1 MAEPIRNKRPDIPTA
16 PTPQNTPASNA
27 PISSHAQQPGVAS
40 IKEEDLDRAAA
51 ASIFAQ
57 NPKLVS
63 LIQGRLSSLVG
74 RSSGYIESLPP
85 QIKRRVA
92 GLKGIQKEHSK
103 LEAEFQDEV
112 LQLEKKYFAKFT
124 PLYEK
129 RSTIVKGQAEPSED
143 EIKAGEEMDEEGEG
157 EGAAEKSGE
166 SVESGEGVAD
176 KDLNVAGIP
185 EFWLSA
191 MKNQISLAE
200 MITDRDEDAL
210 KRLTDIRMEY
220 LDKPGFRLIFEF
232 AENDFFTNKT
242 ITKTYFYR
250 NESGYGGDF
259 IYDHAEGDKV
269 EWKAGK
275 DLTVRVEQKKQ
286 RNKNT
291 KQTRIV
297 KKTVPT
303 ESFFNFFAPPKAPTE
318 DDDDAASD
326 IEERLELDYQ
336 LGEDIKEKL
345 IPRAIDWFTGEAL
358 AFEEIDEDDFE
369 GEFEDEDD
377 EDDDDLSEDHDD
389 DEESEEDDEDGSKP
403 KQEAAECKQS

>member
-1 MAEPIRNKRPDIPTA
+1 MAEPIRNKRPDPVA

-57 NPKLVS
+57 NPQLINM
-63 LIQGRLSSLVG
+63 IQGRLGSLVG
-74 RSSGYIESLPP
+74 RSSGYIESLPAEV
-85 QIKRRVA
+85 KRRVQ

-103 LEAEFQDEV
+103 LEAEFQEEV

-124 PLYEK
+124 PLYEQ
-129 RSTIVKGQAEPSED
+129 RSAIVNGATEPSED
-143 EIKAGEEMDEEGEG
+143 QIKAGEESDDEDDEG
-157 EGAAEKSGE
+157 EGAAVKEDKIEESKEK
-166 SVESGEGVAD
+166 
-176 KDLNVAGIP
+176 VAGIP

-200 MITDRDEDAL
+200 MITDRDEGAL
-210 KRLTDIRMEY
+210 KHLTDIRMQY

-232 AENDFFTNKT
+232 EENPYFTNKT
-242 ITKTYFYR
+242 ITKTYFYQ

-259 IYDHAEGDKV
+259 IYDHAEGDKID
-269 EWKAGK
+269 WKDGQ

-286 RNKNT
+286 RNKTT

-303 ESFFNFFAPPKAPTE
+303 ESFFNFFSPPKAPTE

-358 AFEEIDEDDFE
+358 AFEEIDEEDLE
-369 GEFEDEDD
+369 GYDD
-377 EDDDDLSEDHDD
+377 EDDDDDDISDDQDDEDESEDD
-389 DEESEEDDEDGSKP
+389 DDEDGSKP